1 MRCDNH
7 NRQLLQNC
15 LLESNQRNLFEEL
28 EGELA
33 EMFDPEPEESRT
45 FQGKNAEWLGALETD
60 MIGLKQQEN
69 LGITGDRK
77 LYQIKR
83 VLNWKSS

>member
-1 MRCDNH
+1 MQQQLIATGVKLMRCDNH

-28 EGELA
+28 EGELT

-45 FQGKNAEWLGALETD
+45 F
-60 MIGLKQQEN
+60 
-69 LGITGDRK
+69 
-77 LYQIKR
+77 
-83 VLNWKSS
+83 

>member
-1 MRCDNH
+1 MHKDVQQQLIATGVKLMRYDNH

-28 EGELA
+28 EGELT

-45 FQGKNAEWLGALETD
+45 F
-60 MIGLKQQEN
+60 
-69 LGITGDRK
+69 
-77 LYQIKR
+77 
-83 VLNWKSS
+83 

>member
-1 MRCDNH
+1 MHKDVPQQLIATGVKLMRCDNH

-45 FQGKNAEWLGALETD
+45 F
-60 MIGLKQQEN
+60 
-69 LGITGDRK
+69 
-77 LYQIKR
+77 
-83 VLNWKSS
+83 

>member
-45 FQGKNAEWLGALETD
+45 F
-60 MIGLKQQEN
+60 
-69 LGITGDRK
+69 
-77 LYQIKR
+77 
-83 VLNWKSS
+83 